1 MSFLGRVSRWLSR
14 ATGGEPGTTLC
25 ARAGIRWGH
34 DCLFCKCV
42 GFVLRDPRHC
52 WDEMLI
58 EFKRRAGK

>member
-34 DCLFCKCV
+34 DCWFCRCI
-42 GFVLRDPRHC
+42 GWFTEPDHC
-52 WDEMLI
+52 WSEMLA